1 MTAAQDYP
9 KRRQAGFHI
18 GIPQLAALIDL
29 PEGARIAQLVPRA
42 NPDGLLVIVESP
54 TFDEVEHECEVPYLY
69 SAKMESA
76 VDDETGRRW
85 FRWSVG

>member
-18 GIPQLAALIDL
+18 GIPELASLIDL
-29 PEGARIAQLVPRA
+29 PEGARIAQLIPRS

-54 TFDEVEHECEVPYLY
+54 SFDEVEHEAEVPYVHPVCTV
-69 SAKMESA
+69 AT
-76 VDDETGRRW
+76 DDDTGIRY
-85 FRWSVG
+85 FRWSVK